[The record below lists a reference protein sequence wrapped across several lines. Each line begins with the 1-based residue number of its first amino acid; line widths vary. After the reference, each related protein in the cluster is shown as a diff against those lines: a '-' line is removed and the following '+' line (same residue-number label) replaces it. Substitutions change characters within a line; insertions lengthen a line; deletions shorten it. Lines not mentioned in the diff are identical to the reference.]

1 MFSIT
6 KRSSYKCRFCNTF
19 YNSTRKVNLCRIQY
33 MKTCSS
39 NMVNFEI
46 SQPIS
51 VSEQTNIVSS
61 IVSGYTSDKENTA
74 TIDNQTVDAFNNGDN
89 DNDQPMYDA
98 DLDHAMD
105 DIHVKTSP
113 LIFDFSQPTP
123 ISNNDDAKNLKFI
136 KIIKDFG
143 ILREAHEM
151 IARHFNKILET
162 SNDITYRACSSYLG
176 DKLLE
181 RFSSVKGDKY
191 DICHNDCKLY
201 NDSHE
206 TVCLNCGEAHYKND
220 AKDKD
225 GLTLPGTTICIIE
238 SFRSFNPD
246 SVLYK
251 GLKGQSPFASL
262 TSFTGPFFFA
272 LNEMHGLSHG
282 IGKQVWGLVCR
293 KYGSKHPLFLSAGA
307 QKKIDVAIE
316 GTRESIPTSFHGAWR
331 EVARHAEYFRA
342 VNWANF
348 LLFVVPTLVA
358 ERIHNQDAQKALL
371 GLVQACTL
379 LMSWD
384 VIQSFVFGTYS
395 DLSLRNLIKWNS
407 YLEGHFQNG
416 KVGIE
421 IFTINQHLLQ
431 HYPAMINAFGPP
443 RAYSARSLERAI
455 GEYSRSIKSNSAI
468 GANAGNIMLRLACTR
483 CVDVNGALVVKARA
497 TARILQYNDE
507 SAGWP
512 MTEEGERVDVDS
524 DIEFWGPLEYK
535 TIHDSIEEISC
546 LPVLL
551 AKFHESKGVEC
562 STIDSALTTS
572 RKAFVN
578 GCVIDSVFAHK
589 VQREA
594 HHIHLQLQI
603 NKATNARSGSSP
615 ALKHFFGKVVLF
627 FEHVNEGKRWPLT
640 LVLVYSTMLY
650 NGVPVARNGQ
660 MKPKVVH
667 LVDVKEL
674 VGLVVSDATVN
685 TITAMT
691 TAYIVWPELNRGPKL
706 SLGSFA
712 DI

>member
-1 MFSIT
+1 MATGDIPALA
-6 KRSSYKCRFCNTF
+6 KLACHADNT
-19 YNSTRKVNLCRIQY
+19 SK
-33 MKTCSS
+33 
-39 NMVNFEI
+39 
-46 SQPIS
+46 
-51 VSEQTNIVSS
+51 
-61 IVSGYTSDKENTA
+61 
-74 TIDNQTVDAFNNGDN
+74 
-89 DNDQPMYDA
+89 
-98 DLDHAMD
+98 
-105 DIHVKTSP
+105 
-113 LIFDFSQPTP
+113 
-123 ISNNDDAKNLKFI
+123 
-136 KIIKDFG
+136 
-143 ILREAHEM
+143 
-151 IARHFNKILET
+151 
-162 SNDITYRACSSYLG
+162 
-176 DKLLE
+176 
-181 RFSSVKGDKY
+181 
-191 DICHNDCKLY
+191 NDCHICNVVGQTPCHGQY
-201 NDSHE
+201 FR
-206 TVCLNCGEAHYKND
+206 
-220 AKDKD
+220 
-225 GLTLPGTTICIIE
+225 TLSGTTIRTVE

-246 SVLYK
+246 SVLCK
-251 GLKGQSPFASL
+251 GLKEQSPFASL
-262 TSFTGPFFFA
+262 MSFTGPFFFA
-272 LNEMHGLSHG
+272 LDEMHGICHG

-379 LMSWD
+379 LMSWE
-384 VIQSFVFGTYS
+384 
-395 DLSLRNLIKWNS
+395 LSAEEQTSIKKNLIKWNS

-512 MTEEGERVDVDS
+512 MTEEGERVDIDS

-562 STIDSALTTS
+562 STIYPALTTS
-572 RKAFVN
+572 HKAFVN
-578 GCVIDSVFAHK
+578 GCVIDSAFAHK

-594 HHIHLQLQI
+594 HHICLQLQV
-603 NKATNARSGSSP
+603 NKATNARPGLSP
-615 ALKHFFGKVVLF
+615 ALKYFFSKVVLF
-627 FEHVNEGKRWPLT
+627 FEHVNEGKRWPLA
-640 LVLVYSTMLY
+640 LVLMYSTMMY
-650 NGVPVARNGQ
+650 NGVLVMRNGQ
-660 MKPKVVH
+660 MKLKVVH
-667 LVDVKEL
+667 LADVKKL
-674 VGLVVSDATVN
+674 VGLVVSD
-685 TITAMT
+685 T
-691 TAYIVWPELNRGPKL
+691 TAKNKVTNAKKPPFFPVVTDRQQDFLYIFCKMKNMRIKCFEIVDVTYSVRE
-706 SLGSFA
+706 
-712 DI
+712 DVM